1 MEHKTLLFNCS
12 LPPTK
17 CHASLLPTPDAINV
31 QSTSSTD
38 NVTKSSGS
46 ASQQA
51 STYTGDNALKEN
63 IKESDFEM
71 PKWKTGRNK
80 RCAAKCHDPLRNSIH
95 PYQEVISRK
104 VYKLKVLC
112 DQIADIGACD
122 LVIANHK
129 SGENNYHPNMQIA
142 DQMDLAS
149 KELIKLSK
157 KLNLKA
163 EQIHENATAEHD
175 NKRGIVFMS
184 EVTDPKE
191 KHELTQN

>member
-1 MEHKTLLFNCS
+1 M
-12 LPPTK
+12 PPTK
-17 CHASLLPTPDAINV
+17 RHASLLPTPDAANV
-31 QSTSSTD
+31 QSTSTD

-51 STYTGDNALKEN
+51 STSTGDNASKEN
-63 IKESDFEM
+63 INEGDFQM
-71 PKWKTGRNK
+71 LTWKTGRNK
-80 RCAAKCHDPLRNSIH
+80 RRAAKCHDPLTNSIH
-95 PYQEVISRK
+95 LYQEVISLK

-112 DQIADIGACD
+112 NQIADISACD
-122 LVIANHK
+122 LVIENRK

-163 EQIHENATAEHD
+163 EQIRENATAEHD